1 MDERTGALAA
11 VTARAAR
18 QGLVTEPLE
27 QTVDRDSYTPALLSL
42 LSNMLV
48 WGGSRIFR
56 HLHGLGTNEWRVL
69 SALANRPGS
78 TASDVSDV
86 LGMNK
91 AICSKSVNTL
101 LDRELIAQLNGARGF
116 RHLYLTP
123 RGASVHDDC
132 LAVALKRQEILLDP
146 LSPAE
151 VAQLNALLVRMLGS
165 SASLERFE
173 REVIS
178 EEQRS

>member
-1 MDERTGALAA
+1 
-11 VTARAAR
+11 
-18 QGLVTEPLE
+18 
-27 QTVDRDSYTPALLSL
+27 
-42 LSNMLV
+42 
-48 WGGSRIFR
+48 
-56 HLHGLGTNEWRVL
+56 VL

-123 RGASVHDDC
+123 RGVSVHDDC

-173 REVIS
+173 REVLS
-178 EEQRS
+178 EDQRS